1 MAPPIYT
8 ESVCPDLR
16 HRLVPARD
24 FNQSEAA
31 IGCPAPASSHHPHP
45 MPSNLVFSINRIS
58 GSSMPFRAFA
68 AMAQRLGVRH
78 IEIRNDLAGVELEDG
93 TGAGEVGTI
102 ASSHGLTIRS
112 INALQRFDQFDTARE
127 ADAHALAGYAE
138 QCGALSLVLCP
149 TNNRQDQRDAA
160 RRHDDLVGAL
170 TRLAPLLAG
179 HGITGLLEPLGFE
192 ECAMRRKSQAV
203 AAMRDSGNSGLF
215 ALVHDTFH
223 HHLAGENRFFA
234 DQTGLVHI
242 SGVEDRQLPACDM
255 RDSHRVLVGPADRLD
270 NLGQLRHLHGAGYRG
285 VASFEP
291 FAADIATA
299 DDIETR
305 LRASMDYLLSALGAT
320 PHNAD

>member
-1 MAPPIYT
+1 
-8 ESVCPDLR
+8 
-16 HRLVPARD
+16 
-24 FNQSEAA
+24 
-31 IGCPAPASSHHPHP
+31 
-45 MPSNLVFSINRIS
+45 MPSNLVFSINRIC

-78 IEIRNDLAGVELEDG
+78 IEIRNDLAGVELQDG
-93 TGAGEVGTI
+93 AVAGDIKAI
-102 ASSHGLTIRS
+102 ATSHGLTIRS

-127 ADAHALAGYAE
+127 AEAHVLAAYAE

-149 TNNRQDQRDAA
+149 TNSRQDQRDAA

-170 TRLAPLLAG
+170 TGLAPLLAG

-223 HHLAGENRFFA
+223 HHLAGEDHFFA
-234 DQTGLVHI
+234 GLTGLVHI
-242 SGVEDRQLPACDM
+242 SGVQDPLLPARDM
-255 RDSHRVLVGPADRLD
+255 RDGHRVLVGPADRLD
-270 NLGQLRHLHGAGYRG
+270 NLGQLRHLLGAGYRG

-291 FAADIATA
+291 FAAEIATA
-299 DDIETR
+299 KDVEVR
-305 LRASMDYLLSALGAT
+305 LRASMDYLMSALVGTA
-320 PHNAD
+320 HNDD